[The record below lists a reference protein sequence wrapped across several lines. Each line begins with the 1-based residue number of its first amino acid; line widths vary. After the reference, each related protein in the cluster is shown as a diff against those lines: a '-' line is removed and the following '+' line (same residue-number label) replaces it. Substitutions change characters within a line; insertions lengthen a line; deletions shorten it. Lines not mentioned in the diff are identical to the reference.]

1 MIKVA
6 AGVNIGGERASRRR
20 SIKAR
25 AGLSNYKEH
34 LPDKWTH
41 LTNHPPLLLNPIV
54 SPRVFPRK
62 RFRLGSALHHR
73 KLSCAQEKYKK
84 TST

>member
-34 LPDKWTH
+34 LADKWTH
-41 LTNHPPLLLNPIV
+41 LTYHPPLLLNP
-54 SPRVFPRK
+54 
-62 RFRLGSALHHR
+62 
-73 KLSCAQEKYKK
+73 
-84 TST
+84 